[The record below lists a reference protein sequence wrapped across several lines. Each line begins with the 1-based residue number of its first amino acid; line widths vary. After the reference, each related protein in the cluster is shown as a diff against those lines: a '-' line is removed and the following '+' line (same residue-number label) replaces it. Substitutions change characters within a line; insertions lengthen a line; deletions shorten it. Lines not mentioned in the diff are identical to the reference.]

1 MTTEFTDDLEKSR
14 FIGLIRVEARF
25 RVEHLRIV
33 KHTSMLMKKIQKE
46 GEVTDEERGEIIK
59 GIILEEVKDTRIQ
72 KAD

>member
-1 MTTEFTDDLEKSR
+1 M
-14 FIGLIRVEARF
+14 
-25 RVEHLRIV
+25 RIV

-46 GEVTDEERGEIIK
+46 GEVTDKERGEIIK